1 MDMMTKVRQLTD
13 SIIEAKDPLK
23 TQEDWDLVARLLGRL
38 PVDAPTADAIYRA
51 RDAEALDAMITELEH
66 PKPVAP
72 PEPGREVSKEEKSSA
87 MRAFRKRLKL
97 ARLADESKL
106 GGHKLSGG
114 RQSNIDAIMPPS
126 QFPRDVWQ
134 ALASDGRL
142 EDVGQGFYQL
152 KGE

>member
-1 MDMMTKVRQLTD
+1 MDLMQKVRQLTD

-23 TQEDWDLVARLLGRL
+23 VQEDWDVLARLLGRL
-38 PVDAPTADAIYRA
+38 PVDATTADAICRS

-66 PKPVAP
+66 PEPVAP
-72 PEPGREVSKEEKSSA
+72 PEPGREVSKDEKVSA

-114 RQSNIDAIMPPS
+114 RKSNIDAIMPPS
-126 QFPRDVWQ
+126 QFPREVWKS
-134 ALASDGRL
+134 LAADGQL

-152 KGE
+152 KES